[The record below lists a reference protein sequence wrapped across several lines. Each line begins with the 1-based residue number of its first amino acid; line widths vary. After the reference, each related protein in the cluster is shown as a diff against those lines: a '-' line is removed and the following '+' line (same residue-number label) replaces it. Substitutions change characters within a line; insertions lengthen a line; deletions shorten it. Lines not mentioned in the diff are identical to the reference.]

1 MFDVSWGEL
10 LIVGAV
16 ALVVIG
22 PKDLPK
28 ALRALGQT
36 TAKLKRMAAEF
47 QNQFNEAMREAE
59 LDEIRKQVTSVADAT
74 QNINPIQ
81 AIQDQIKGAIE
92 DGTKPASADG
102 TAPAGD
108 SKAAEPPPEAALK
121 VAELPE
127 IPDAQRAIAEVA
139 GAPPAEAANDIAP
152 EKAGSDE
159 SASERK
165 ASAPAAPQ
173 NRTNAA

>member
-28 ALRALGQT
+28 ALRTLGQT

-59 LDEIRKQVTSVADAT
+59 LDEIRK
-74 QNINPIQ
+74 
-81 AIQDQIKGAIE
+81 
-92 DGTKPASADG
+92 
-102 TAPAGD
+102 
-108 SKAAEPPPEAALK
+108 
-121 VAELPE
+121 
-127 IPDAQRAIAEVA
+127 
-139 GAPPAEAANDIAP
+139 
-152 EKAGSDE
+152 
-159 SASERK
+159 
-165 ASAPAAPQ
+165 
-173 NRTNAA
+173 